1 MARRMSNFRPGALL
15 LAFLIACFFWAVSQG
30 QTDTEQV
37 FEIPI
42 ELREISDELV
52 ITEQNVDAITVN
64 VRGTPASLRN
74 LEPDNLVFPVDLSR
88 STRGVTTVNVPNPPV
103 DLPRGV
109 LPSSL
114 SPSQVLIKLERKG
127 RKSVAVRADIEGEP
141 AEGFRLK
148 ELRVVPSRVWLAGAR
163 PQVNRLEEVV
173 TEPID
178 LSALEESQEREV
190 RLFLGGGTVWKE
202 GDEPVKVVIEIEPV
216 PVVPEE
222 GEEVLGEESSTG

>member
-1 MARRMSNFRPGALL
+1 MARRRISNFRPGALL

-37 FEIPI
+37 FAIPI
-42 ELREISDELV
+42 ELREIPDALV

-64 VRGTPASLRN
+64 VRGTPAALRN
-74 LEPDNLVFPVDLSR
+74 LDPDQLTFPINLSR
-88 STRGVTTVNVPNPPV
+88 SNRGVTTVNVPNPPV

-109 LPSSL
+109 KPLSL
-114 SPSQVLIKLERKG
+114 SPSQVTIRLERKG
-127 RKSVAVRADIEGEP
+127 RKSVLVRADIEGEP

-163 PQVNRLEEVV
+163 SQVQRLEEVV

-178 LSALEESQEREV
+178 LTSLEEGLEREV

-202 GDEPVKVVIEIEPV
+202 TDEPVKVVIEIEPI
-216 PVVPEE
+216 PVE
-222 GEEVLGEESSTG
+222 GEDGEETAPG